1 MRFPTSRMAA
11 WAAALGLAA
20 TSAACA
26 PQVKAPADRG
36 VCWHMVMQ
44 KSGPPKYFSLGSNVP
59 DLEHCAAALEAMRL
73 RFLSLGGSVH
83 EVQGAYQG
91 QFLFDDQRGVFTS
104 AQFDG
109 MPFPF
114 LVRTGDG
121 RLVPPGAPQD

>member
-1 MRFPTSRMAA
+1 MAA

-20 TSAACA
+20 ASTACA
-26 PQVKAPADRG
+26 PSVKAPTDHG
-36 VCWHMVMQ
+36 VCWHMVDQ
-44 KSGPPKYFSLGSNVP
+44 KSGPPRFFPLASDVP

-83 EVQGAYQG
+83 AVQGAYQG
-91 QFLFDDQRGVFTS
+91 QFLFDDQRGVFT
-104 AQFDG
+104 AAKVDG